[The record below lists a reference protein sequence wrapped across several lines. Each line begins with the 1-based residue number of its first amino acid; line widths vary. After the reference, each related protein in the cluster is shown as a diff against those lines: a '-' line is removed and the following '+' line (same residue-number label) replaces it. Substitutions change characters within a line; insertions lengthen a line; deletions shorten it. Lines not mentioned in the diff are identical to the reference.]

1 MGYMKETAYKILDAL
16 TGGRGIKVGI
26 SGFSLRLPTRYH
38 RYFPPHYEKEN
49 FDFLQ
54 KHCSA
59 GSTVV
64 DIGAHIGLFSVRAA
78 QLAGSNG
85 KVYAFEPT
93 PATQALLR
101 KTIAING
108 MQAIIE
114 PRSEAV
120 GDKDGITHFYV
131 SDAEGDN
138 SNSLVQ
144 YKNDRTL
151 NAVEVKVT
159 SVDNFIRSHS
169 LERVD
174 FIKIDAEGFEYN
186 VLLGCRHLF
195 TQLKPKGILALHPNG
210 IVSNG
215 NSLEQIYDF
224 MQEMNYELSLEG
236 KPLTRES
243 FCRQNDLFDVQ
254 IQSKG

>member
-1 MGYMKETAYKILDAL
+1 MGFIKETAYKVLDVL
-16 TGGRGIKVGI
+16 TGGQGIGVKI

-38 RYFPPHYEKEN
+38 RYFPPQYEEEN
-49 FDFLQ
+49 FAFLQ

-59 GSTVV
+59 GSTVI
-64 DIGAHIGLFSVRAA
+64 DIGAHIGLFSVRAG
-78 QLAGSNG
+78 QLAGKTG

-93 PATQALLR
+93 PATQALLK
-101 KTIAING
+101 KTIKINDMEG
-108 MQAIIE
+108 VIE
-114 PRSEAV
+114 PRNEAI
-120 GDKDGITHFYV
+120 GDKDGVTHFYV
-131 SDAEGDN
+131 SDSEGDN

-144 YKNDRTL
+144 YKADRAL
-151 NAVEVKVT
+151 HAVEVKIT
-159 SVDNFIRSHS
+159 SIDNFIRNRP

-195 TQLKPKGILALHPNG
+195 TQLKPYGILALHPNG

-224 MQEMNYELSLEG
+224 MQEMNYDLFFEEKLM
-236 KPLTRES
+236 TREA
-243 FCRQNDLFDVQ
+243 FCSRSDLFDVQ
-254 IQSKG
+254 IRSRG